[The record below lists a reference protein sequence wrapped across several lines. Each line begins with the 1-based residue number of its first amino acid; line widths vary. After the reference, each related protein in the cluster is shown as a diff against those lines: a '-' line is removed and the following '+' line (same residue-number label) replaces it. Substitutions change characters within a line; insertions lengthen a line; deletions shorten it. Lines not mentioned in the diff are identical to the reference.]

1 MPESEPSEC
10 SADLFCR
17 SAALVLAGWEIPR
30 TWENRSALPGCF
42 NRSRSFV
49 LNTNLSCSLIRPVC
63 RSGTGTFYFA
73 VIGTSHVAVT
83 YHRLILDKKVQ
94 IRVAFLFGAV
104 NAVYSHIG
112 IAAWLLVGWGSHRRD
127 GMSVRG
133 FLATESQ
140 LGRSKGDAAI
150 TRPSLLKELVERG
163 VRMTAQRRLLV
174 RIIQDSPRHL
184 DAAGLLRI
192 AKRDDAGIDRATV
205 YRTIAL
211 LKSRGLI
218 DELDLMH
225 LEGEKHYYEATTNR
239 DHCHIACFRCG
250 AIMEYASRSFQ
261 RLKEEIAGRS
271 GFRIQAVRLEV
282 GGVCASCQRA
292 GSS

>member
-1 MPESEPSEC
+1 
-10 SADLFCR
+10 
-17 SAALVLAGWEIPR
+17 
-30 TWENRSALPGCF
+30 
-42 NRSRSFV
+42 
-49 LNTNLSCSLIRPVC
+49 
-63 RSGTGTFYFA
+63 
-73 VIGTSHVAVT
+73 
-83 YHRLILDKKVQ
+83 
-94 IRVAFLFGAV
+94 
-104 NAVYSHIG
+104 
-112 IAAWLLVGWGSHRRD
+112 
-127 GMSVRG
+127 MSVQG
-133 FLATESQ
+133 YIANESQ
-140 LGRSKGDAAI
+140 LGRSKDDVAI

-184 DAAGLLRI
+184 DAAELLKI
-192 AKRDDAGIDRATV
+192 ARREDAGIDRATV

-225 LEGEKHYYEATTNR
+225 LEGEKHYYEAKTNR

-261 RLKEEIAGRS
+261 KLKEEIAEQS
-271 GFRIQAVRLEV
+271 GFQIRAVRLEV

-292 GSS
+292 GNS